1 MKVPLTGQQLTGRI
15 MTDMTGVADAEKALA
30 ALRRY
35 KALDLAWY
43 FGLADP
49 PAQPCGHPRDARR
62 RTGTTLQ
69 GMVCTGCAS

>member
-15 MTDMTGVADAEKALA
+15 MTDITNVADAEKALA

-35 KALDLAWY
+35 EALD
-43 FGLADP
+43 LADP

-62 RTGTTLQ
+62 RSGTTLQ